1 MSDAISAETT
11 VEVDYSSLVQTIL
24 DEASSTIEELIDD
37 RVGTYLSDNVG
48 EAVEDYLRYNADI
61 SDMVNDC
68 MGDALSSQLNDALE
82 ELLEQ
87 VGSSGLCNLG
97 NTFKDAVHTILEHH
111 IDDWNDIFDGQE
123 ITNGNGASTE
133 DIQKMVAEK
142 FNKEMKV
149 EVTFVDKEPAAVM
162 DGPPST
168 NQEGYTE

>member
-1 MSDAISAETT
+1 MSDIVTIDVSALIQAVTEDDNGSLSEFIESAVDERLSES
-11 VEVDYSSLVQTIL
+11 VE
-24 DEASSTIEELIDD
+24 
-37 RVGTYLSDNVG
+37 
-48 EAVEDYLRYNADI
+48 EAVSDYLRYSSDI
-61 SDMVNDC
+61 SDMVSDC
-68 MGDALSSQLNDALE
+68 MSDALSSQLNDALE

-149 EVTFVDKEPAAVM
+149 EVTFDDKEPATVVS
-162 DGPPST
+162 G
-168 NQEGYTE
+168 GTE